1 MRKQVIRSLY
11 RKELLDI
18 LRDKKTI
25 LMMIVIPLIL
35 YPLIFVGSML
45 LASSVLTA
53 STSRS
58 YRVGFEGLSDTDAM
72 EAFFES
78 HKEAHHYSFIYY
90 RPDTPEDHEKLLR
103 DKKIDTYLTES
114 VSENRPSYHIVYL
127 ASETESKTAADMLR
141 DILMDYRDEL
151 RDRAIAEAGLDA
163 EELLNPILF
172 EYEDK
177 STREESAGYFVGM
190 IIPFL
195 LITSILM
202 GAVYPA
208 IDTTAGEKE
217 RGTLETLLTL
227 PVKNLELIIA
237 KFLATSTVA
246 VSAALLN
253 ILSMLLLGI
262 FMADSML
269 NIGSSGMD
277 LASFIPAAFITLLC
291 VMVFAMFAAAVC
303 LTACIFARSF
313 KEAQNMTTPV
323 LLVFMIGGMAGMIP
337 QLKLTPVTALIPVAN
352 VSLLIGEIF
361 RFRFEISQ
369 ILMVLV
375 SNLAYTGIA
384 VVLMTRFFSSE
395 NILFGDA
402 SSGMKLLESRKD
414 MKKGQIPGI
423 GDVVL
428 LFSMLL
434 LVMLFAGSSAV
445 LHYGLFGVALQQLL
459 MLGLT
464 LFYAWYIRSDGRKL
478 FKLKAPRPAA
488 VGAGLLCWLGLYLIC
503 QVWGTFIT
511 ELFPSISMENT
522 EALVS
527 LWEGQSIW
535 FLILVIALLPA
546 VCEELIFRGFLL
558 AALEKRF
565 RPAAAVIL
573 CGSFFALYHMS
584 LLQFLVLLPL
594 GLFFSYIAWKEGSI
608 WPGVIFHFL
617 NNLSAVLLQENRKAI
632 ADRLPSVAGDVPTV
646 YGQLLLLFTGI
657 VLFAGGT
664 VLLHIGK
671 ARKKA

>member
-1 MRKQVIRSLY
+1 MRRQVIRSLY

-58 YRVGFEGLSDTDAM
+58 YRVGFEDLADTDGM

-78 HKEAHHYSFIYY
+78 HREAHHYSFIYY
-90 RPDTPEDHEKLLR
+90 RPDTPEDHEQLLR
-103 DKKIDTYLTES
+103 DKKIDAYLKEDRS
-114 VSENRPSYHIVYL
+114 GERPSYRIVYL
-127 ASETESKTAADMLR
+127 ASETNSKTAADMIR
-141 DILMDYRDEL
+141 DMLTDYRDEL
-151 RDRAIAEAGLDA
+151 RDQAIEEAGFDA
-163 EELLNPILF
+163 ESLLYPISF

-177 STREESAGYFVGM
+177 STKEESAGYFVGM

-227 PVKNLELIIA
+227 PVRNLELIIA

-262 FMADSML
+262 FMADSVL
-269 NIGSSGMD
+269 NFGSAGVD
-277 LASFIPAAFITLLC
+277 LASFLPAAFITLLC
-291 VMVFAMFAAAVC
+291 VLVFAMFAAAVC

-337 QLKLTPVTALIPVAN
+337 QMSLTQVTALIPVAN

-361 RFRFEISQ
+361 RFRFELSQ
-369 ILMVLV
+369 ILMVLL

-402 SSGMKLLESRKD
+402 SSGMKLLEARRN

-428 LFSMLL
+428 LFSVLL
-434 LVMLFAGSSAV
+434 IVMLFAGSSAV
-445 LHYGLFGVALQQLL
+445 LHFGLWGLVLQQLM
-459 MLGLT
+459 MLGIC
-464 LFYAWYIRSDGRKL
+464 LFYAWYIRSDARVL
-478 FKLKAPRPAA
+478 FRLKAPRLPALFSS
-488 VGAGLLCWLGLYLIC
+488 VLCWMGLYLMILP
-503 QVWGTFIT
+503 WSSFLT
-511 ELFPSISMENT
+511 EFFPGLSTENT
-522 EALVS
+522 DQLVS
-527 LWEGQSIW
+527 LWEGQSLL
-535 FLILVIALLPA
+535 FLVIVVALLPA

-558 AALEKRF
+558 SSLEKRF
-565 RPAAAVIL
+565 RPGTAVIL
-573 CGSFFALYHMS
+573 CGLFFAIFHMS
-584 LLQFLVLLPL
+584 LLQFLVLAPL
-594 GLFFSYIAWKEGSI
+594 GIFFSYVALKEGSI
-608 WPGVIFHFL
+608 WLGILLHFL
-617 NNLSAVLLQENRKAI
+617 NNLTSVLLEEFRSPLEES
-632 ADRLPSVAGDVPTV
+632 LPSVAGEMPAMP
-646 YGQLLLLFTGI
+646 GQLLLLLAGI
-657 VLFAGGT
+657 VLFAAGI
-664 VLLHIGK
+664 VLLHVGK
-671 ARKKA
+671 AGKKA